1 NNTLAGNN
9 ALLGGGGIYAENSGN
24 TKIRNTVIYGNS
36 AGLGFVNG
44 LPKLTYSFVEGRS
57 DVTNGNIAG
66 SVDPQF
72 TESNPYADAPF
83 ITGNY
88 ILKATSP
95 IADKGDNSFYLTG
108 SAPDLSTIT
117 TDVLGNTR
125 FYNTTVDMGAFE
137 YQPGALPLKLISF
150 EALFK
155 NNAVNVSW
163 QTMDEVN
170 VSHFEIERSMNG
182 ISFVEIGIQKADGK
196 AVYDFTDTNLP
207 PGNIYYRLKIQD
219 KDGQTEFSTVKMVR
233 ALNFGVLEI
242 NTYPVPSNS
251 LVYIANKNKRL
262 IKGLFS
268 VLSTSGKTV
277 MQTYSNPVDIHSLV
291 QGMYYIRI
299 VDVTGKLIGTRSI
312 IKY

>member
-1 NNTLAGNN
+1 
-9 ALLGGGGIYAENSGN
+9 
-24 TKIRNTVIYGNS
+24 
-36 AGLGFVNG
+36 
-44 LPKLTYSFVEGRS
+44 
-57 DVTNGNIAG
+57 
-66 SVDPQF
+66 
-72 TESNPYADAPF
+72 
-83 ITGNY
+83 
-88 ILKATSP
+88 
-95 IADKGDNSFYLTG
+95 
-108 SAPDLSTIT
+108 
-117 TDVLGNTR
+117 
-125 FYNTTVDMGAFE
+125 MGAFE

-182 ISFVEIGIQKADGK
+182 ISFVEIGIQKADGRG
-196 AVYDFTDTNLP
+196 VYDFTDTNLP

-233 ALNFGVLEI
+233 ALNFGVSEI
-242 NTYPVPSNS
+242 NTYPLPSNS
-251 LVYIANKNKRL
+251 LVYIANKNKTL

-268 VLSTSGKTV
+268 VLSASGKTV

>member
-44 LPKLTYSFVEGRS
+44 LPKLSYSFVEGRS

-72 TESNPYADAPF
+72 TEFYPYTDAPF

-95 IADKGDNSFYLTG
+95 VADKGDNSFYQTG
-108 SAPDLSTIT
+108 STPDLSAIT

-163 QTMDEVN
+163 QTMVEVN
-170 VSHFEIERSMNG
+170 VSHFEIERSSNG
-182 ISFVEIGIQKADGK
+182 ISFVKVGVQEAEGRGI
-196 AVYDFTDTNLP
+196 YDFDDMNLP
-207 PGNIYYRLKIQD
+207 NGNIYYRLKMVD
-219 KDGQTEFSTVKMVR
+219 KDGQSEYSNVKLVKV
-233 ALNFGVLEI
+233 LNFDTSEI
-242 NTYPVPSNS
+242 ITYPIPSNGQI
-251 LVYIANKNKRL
+251 YITNKNKTP

-268 VLSTSGKTV
+268 VLTTSGKTV

-291 QGMYYIRI
+291 PGMYYIK
-299 VDVTGKLIGTRSI
+299 VADATGKLIGTRAI